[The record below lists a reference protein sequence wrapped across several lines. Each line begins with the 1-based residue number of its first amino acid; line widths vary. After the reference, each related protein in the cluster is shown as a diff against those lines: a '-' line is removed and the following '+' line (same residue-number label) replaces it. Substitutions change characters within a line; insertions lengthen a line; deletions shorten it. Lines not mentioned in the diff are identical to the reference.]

1 MLRSY
6 SPVIGLVLFHICYQ
20 VNLLLILKILINFW
34 VTFLVSC
41 REAVTIVAVMRVE
54 VPTAILEVPTAIQE
68 VPTATQG
75 VPAATKEDLIAI
87 LEVPVATKEIPV
99 AVMETM
105 VNLAV

>member
-6 SPVIGLVLFHICYQ
+6 SPIIGLVLFHICYQ
-20 VNLLLILKILINFW
+20 VNLFLILKILINFW

-54 VPTAILEVPTAIQE
+54 VPTAILEVPTATQE
-68 VPTATQG
+68 VL
-75 VPAATKEDLIAI
+75 AATKEDLIAI